1 MYHIIVNPA
10 SRSGKGAKIWAML
23 EPVLKEKQVTYL
35 VHYSEKS
42 GHIIQII
49 RELSS
54 KAFSA
59 DDHNILKLI
68 VLGGDGTF
76 NEALQGITDFEHTY
90 LGYIPTGSSNDMARD
105 IYDAK
110 DPISVLNRILSCKE
124 PTRMDLG
131 HLTLNR
137 IDDELPRTQTEKS
150 VPEHYFGVSCG
161 LGFDAAVCE
170 EILSSKLKKIMNKLG
185 LGKLTYLGIAL
196 KQLFAAKKVSCEIT
210 LDDKQTITLPRFLFV
225 AGMIHQYEGGGFMFC
240 PGADFHDGIMDIC
253 LVGNVPKLLILLALP
268 TAFKG
273 KHYLFKGVDKYTA
286 RKMTVKTASPLWLHT
301 DGEVFAKTDSITL
314 TCEKEKLQILL

>member
-1 MYHIIVNPA
+1 MYHIILNPA
-10 SRSGKGAKIWAML
+10 SRSGKGAKIWARL
-23 EPVLKEKQVTYL
+23 EPVLQEKNIKYEMHPST
-35 VHYSEKS
+35 KA
-42 GHIIQII
+42 GHVIQMI
-49 RELSS
+49 RDLSDA
-54 KAFSA
+54 AFSGNES
-59 DDHNILKLI
+59 HILKLI

-76 NEALQGITDFEHTY
+76 NEALQGITDFERTY

-105 IYDAK
+105 IYDSK
-110 DPISVLNRILSCKE
+110 DPIFILNRILACDK
-124 PTRMDLG
+124 PARMDLG
-131 HLTLNR
+131 HLSIHR
-137 IDDELPRTQTEKS
+137 IDNELPRLQTQKAS
-150 VPEHYFGVSCG
+150 PERYFGVSCG

-170 EILSSKLKKIMNKLG
+170 EILSSKFKNIMNKIG

-196 KQLFAAKKVSCEIT
+196 KQLFAAKKVACEIT
-210 LDDKQTITLPRFLFV
+210 FDDKETICLPRFLFV

-240 PGADFHDGIMDIC
+240 PGANSHDGIMDIC
-253 LVGNVPKLLILLALP
+253 LVGNIPKLLILMALP

-273 KHYLFKGVDKYTA
+273 KHYMFKGVDKYSA